1 VLEKDEELFRHL
13 QVTVTKLQSWT
24 KQDIEHNLDGGTWL
38 TCSQE
43 RPDSIAALCLLL
55 LFVSYRGQ
63 VFIAQKDFDLT
74 KANESVSFLRE
85 MYNLAQELD
94 GLAGKLDPKN
104 KKRLGNIKVA
114 APKVISLTSQAQHNK
129 SPRTTLTSILEENR
143 EANGAQDDL
152 GVFDADDIQG
162 LLKKMDYQI
171 SFIVFGVRTA
181 AIYNIVAL
189 TRHLTASVPRLGVKY
204 QR

>member
-1 VLEKDEELFRHL
+1 V
-13 QVTVTKLQSWT
+13 S
-24 KQDIEHNLDGGTWL
+24 
-38 TCSQE
+38 
-43 RPDSIAALCLLL
+43 LCLLL

-114 APKVISLTSQAQHNK
+114 ASKVVSLTSQAQHNK
-129 SPRTTLTSILEENR
+129 TPRTILTSILEENR

-171 SFIVFGVRTA
+171 SFIVFGITA
-181 AIYNIVAL
+181 AIYNIVA
-189 TRHLTASVPRLGVKY
+189 ASVPSPWCQISQMILNKDISNS
-204 QR
+204 